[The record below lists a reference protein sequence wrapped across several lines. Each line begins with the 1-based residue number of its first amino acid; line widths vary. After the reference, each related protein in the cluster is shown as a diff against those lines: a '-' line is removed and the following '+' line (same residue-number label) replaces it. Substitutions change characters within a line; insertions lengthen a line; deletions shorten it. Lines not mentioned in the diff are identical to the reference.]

1 MKKLITI
8 ILVLTT
14 GLIFGQG
21 PTLANQKAILA
32 KLTAGLTT
40 TNAPS
45 GTQNVSIVNTPTNAN
60 VSATVNTGTM
70 NVGGFSTRVSVTPV
84 ISASPDYSSGD
95 NVGAIQTV
103 ASAVRSSGGT
113 AMLTEIEIWDK
124 AAQNSAF
131 VIDFWDASPSGT
143 YTDNSAEVIAGDDGK
158 YLGSVFVS
166 SADWV
171 TTGAVSR
178 CSIKGLG
185 LILKPAS
192 GTSVYATVLTTSV
205 PNQAST
211 SDLIF
216 KYSLIQD

>member
-8 ILVLTT
+8 ILILTT

-21 PTLANQKAILA
+21 PTLANQKAIL
-32 KLTAGLTT
+32 
-40 TNAPS
+40 
-45 GTQNVSIVNTPTNAN
+45 
-60 VSATVNTGTM
+60 SAIQSNSVI
-70 NVGGFSTRVSVTPV
+70 GGKATRVSVTPT

-95 NVGAIQTV
+95 NVGGIQSIPLV
-103 ASAVRSSGGT
+103 VRTSSGT
-113 AMLTEIEIWDK
+113 ATLFEIEIWDK

-131 VIDFWDASPSGT
+131 IIDFWDASPSGT

-178 CSIKGLG
+178 CSIKGIG
-185 LILKPAS
+185 LLVKPS
-192 GTSVYATVLTTSV
+192 TGTTVYATVLTTSV

-216 KYSLIQD
+216 KYSFIQD